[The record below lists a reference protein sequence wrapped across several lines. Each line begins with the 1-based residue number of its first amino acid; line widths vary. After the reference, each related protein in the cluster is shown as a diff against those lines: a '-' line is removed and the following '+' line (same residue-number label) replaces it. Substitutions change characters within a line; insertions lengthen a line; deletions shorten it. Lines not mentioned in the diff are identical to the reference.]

1 MMVQRI
7 RAANSLLVIG
17 DQPDE
22 TVFPALDPATDA
34 IFAEGT
40 AVDPNVDT
48 AEINEDTGSLDRGE
62 RRVVSVIE
70 QIRSKIYLVGANAAG
85 TAPKWGRLMP
95 ALGWAEV
102 ITASAIPAA
111 PEAVGAGSSTTQV
124 VLGASASSVDQI
136 YRGMPLHLTGDM
148 DIVTFIADYDGVT
161 KTATVTDTLPSA
173 PAAATTTWQIL
184 PNVLYR
190 PASTGLPVL
199 AAEVYL
205 DGVRVRVDGIR
216 GNGVLNFATRGVG
229 SIDLTLQGRHVDEAD
244 APPPAVTDDR
254 PVKPVFRAGVALL
267 DRRPIAIASA
277 SLDPQLSVEL
287 PDDPNT
293 PMGHGVAEAGGRQ
306 MQVTLDPEMRLIADG
321 GDVMGDLLSG
331 REMIAHLRYGSIAG
345 NRIALTVPR
354 AAIAEAGRGTRGSFR
369 TRELNLDARG
379 ADAGAFLCVW

>member
-1 MMVQRI
+1 MMARRI

-17 DQPDE
+17 EQADE
-22 TVFPALDPATDA
+22 SVFPAFDPATDA

-40 AVDPNVDT
+40 AVDPNVETTD
-48 AEINEDTGSLDRGE
+48 INEDTGSLDRGV
-62 RRVVSVIE
+62 RRVVSVTE
-70 QIRSKIYLVGANAAG
+70 QIRSKVYLVGTTTPG
-85 TAPKWGRLMP
+85 TPPRWGRLMP

-102 ITASAIPAA
+102 ITSSAIPAA
-111 PEAVGAGSSTTQV
+111 PEAVGAGGTTTQV

-136 YRGMPLHLTGDM
+136 YRGMPVHLSGDM
-148 DIVTFIADYDGVT
+148 DVITFIADYDGAT
-161 KTATVTDTLPSA
+161 KTATVTDTLPAA
-173 PAAATTTWQIL
+173 PVSATTSWQIL

-190 PASTGLPVL
+190 PASVGLPVL

-205 DGVRVRVDGIR
+205 DGVRVRADGIR
-216 GNGVLNFATRGVG
+216 GNGVLNWSTRGVG
-229 SIDLTLQGRHVDEAD
+229 SLDLTLQGRHVDEAD
-244 APPPAVTDDR
+244 VPAPSVADGR
-254 PVKPVFRAGVALL
+254 PVMPVFRAGVALL
-267 DRRPIAIASA
+267 DRRLVAISSA
-277 SLDPQLSVEL
+277 SLDPQMQVEL

-293 PMGHGVAEAGGRQ
+293 PMGHGVAEAGSRQ
-306 MQVTLDPEMRLIADG
+306 MQLTLDPEMRLIADG